1 MSENAKRYAKPSTKT
16 TTSGRSK
23 TGSKEDGAKLSFN
36 MTELRPLTDR
46 QQDLFNAFS
55 RDRNIIGYG
64 SAGSGKSYLATYLAI
79 KDILVNKNFK
89 RLLILRSPL
98 SVNHQGYL
106 PGTLEEKEAVYERP
120 YRDIVTDLFQNK
132 EMYDKLKEE
141 HIIDFQTTSY
151 IRGLTWNDTIVVADE
166 VQNML
171 WEEINTIATR
181 IGTNSKLVFL
191 GDLAQN
197 DITVAKRNQHSG
209 MEKLLMIA
217 KRIDKFDLVKFLPED
232 IVRGEFVK
240 QWIIACEQYEE
251 QFTIEKTSSK

>member
-1 MSENAKRYAKPSTKT
+1 MTENDKRYATPSTKT

-106 PGTLEEKEAVYERP
+106 PGTLEEKEAVQ
-120 YRDIVTDLFQNK
+120 D
-132 EMYDKLKEE
+132 
-141 HIIDFQTTSY
+141 
-151 IRGLTWNDTIVVADE
+151 
-166 VQNML
+166 ML
-171 WEEINTIATR
+171 
-181 IGTNSKLVFL
+181 
-191 GDLAQN
+191 
-197 DITVAKRNQHSG
+197 
-209 MEKLLMIA
+209 
-217 KRIDKFDLVKFLPED
+217 
-232 IVRGEFVK
+232 
-240 QWIIACEQYEE
+240 
-251 QFTIEKTSSK
+251 